1 MKVCPLGTQKSE
13 LPHFVQKPR
22 RAAGEESYHCNVLAD
37 NSLNDDVG
45 VAVYAAK
52 PPWERRHCVQ

>member
-1 MKVCPLGTQKSE
+1 MKVCPLGAQKSE

-52 PPWERRHCVQ
+52 PPWER